1 MCGHFL
7 AMSFRFICLPRSR
20 TISLTMYLSMPLLCS
35 GCRNERNSSSF
46 SSWSAGGLS
55 AWNQRS
61 FKLSRTSWAVV
72 RPYFIHII
80 FNGFVMNTRPYQA
93 NASSTLQLTFFIHF
107 QFFIVF
113 YLLSYFF
120 FIKTFAGQKL
130 HTVFI
135 PGYMSCK
142 RTIWADWPLL
152 SVMKSSWQMSKTGCI
167 LFCSSKTQET
177 FITTNHV

>member
-1 MCGHFL
+1 MNLCWHFL
-7 AMSFRFICLPRSR
+7 GINLRLPRSR

-72 RPYFIHII
+72 RPYFIHIVR
-80 FNGFVMNTRPYQA
+80 NGFVRSSRPYLT
-93 NASSTLQLTFFIHF
+93 NASSTLKLTFFIYF
-107 QFFIVF
+107 EFFIVF
-113 YLLSYFF
+113 DLLSLFF
-120 FIKTFAGQKL
+120 FIETFTGQKL

-135 PGYMSCK
+135 PSYMSCK
-142 RTIWADWPLL
+142 RSIWADWPLL
-152 SVMKSSWQMSKTGCI
+152 SVMKSSCQMSKTGCI
-167 LFCSSKTQET
+167 LFCSSKTQGT

>member
-72 RPYFIHII
+72 RPYFIHIVR
-80 FNGFVMNTRPYQA
+80 NGFVRSTRPYLT
-93 NASSTLQLTFFIHF
+93 NASSTLKLTFFIYF
-107 QFFIVF
+107 EFFIVF
-113 YLLSYFF
+113 DLLSHFF
-120 FIKTFAGQKL
+120 FIETFTGQKL

-135 PGYMSCK
+135 PSYMSWERAQFEKLAVKTIVKCYEIIMADVK
-142 RTIWADWPLL
+142 NNIQEPFEHRTYL
-152 SVMKSSWQMSKTGCI
+152 
-167 LFCSSKTQET
+167 
-177 FITTNHV
+177 

>member
-1 MCGHFL
+1 MNLCWHF
-7 AMSFRFICLPRSR
+7 FIGINVRLPRSR

-35 GCRNERNSSSF
+35 GWRNERNSSSF

-72 RPYFIHII
+72 RPYLIHII
-80 FNGFVMNTRPYQA
+80 RNGFVMSTRPYLT

-113 YLLSYFF
+113 YLLSHFF
-120 FIKTFAGQKL
+120 FIETFTGQKL

-135 PGYMSCK
+135 PSYMSWESA
-142 RTIWADWPLL
+142 IW
-152 SVMKSSWQMSKTGCI
+152 
-167 LFCSSKTQET
+167 
-177 FITTNHV
+177 